1 MAKAAPWNLTL
12 INLGAA
18 NFVRSPNGPLPNGPL
33 PNGPLSNGSLSPQW
47 QPAGLA
53 YTATRHTQQRPSPP
67 PAFHCLSAIFH
78 CIFTAFP
85 WPFHHLSTTFPAP
98 PVLLCLQGR
107 PGRPLRACCFGDGPL
122 PCCLVRP
129 RTTPGRRPA
138 GSDRRGPTAVPARL
152 ARARLARARL
162 ARARLARAGRPGR
175 CRRGGSG
182 GRVSRRPPP
191 PPLTRFDCVLIPTH
205 FSSSDSYSDTLFI
218 VRLFPKGGGMTG
230 SWA

>member
-1 MAKAAPWNLTL
+1 MEPHLDQPRRRKLRPEPQ
-12 INLGAA
+12 
-18 NFVRSPNGPLPNGPL
+18 RP
-33 PNGPLSNGSLSPQW
+33 SPQRPSL
-47 QPAGLA
+47 QRLSLPPVAAGRPCIHSNTA
-53 YTATRHTQQRPSPP
+53 YTATALSSPRFSLPFRHLPLY
-67 PAFHCLSAIFH
+67 FHR
-78 CIFTAFP
+78 
-85 WPFHHLSTTFPAP
+85 LSTTFPP
-98 PVLLCLQGR
+98 PFPLRPCCCVCKALQGNR
-107 PGRPLRACCFGDGPL
+107 PGRPLRACYFGDGPL

-138 GSDRRGPTAVPARL
+138 GSDRRGPTAVP
-152 ARARLARARL
+152 ARL